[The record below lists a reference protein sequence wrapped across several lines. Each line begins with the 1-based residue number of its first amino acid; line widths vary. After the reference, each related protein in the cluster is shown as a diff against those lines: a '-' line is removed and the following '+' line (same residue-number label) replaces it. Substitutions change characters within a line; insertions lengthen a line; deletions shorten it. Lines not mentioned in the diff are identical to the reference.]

1 MAKRIIQDK
10 TVKFFIVVIGLVFIA
25 VVLKEL
31 QHIFIPFVIAYL
43 LFFTFHPLNT
53 FFEKKGLPLFL
64 IVLADVFLT
73 ALLAWGISYF
83 IIDSFSR
90 FASQFPVYA
99 DKLNILV
106 SESAISLGIH
116 DPFLAKFSIQD
127 LIQTIDYKILA
138 GSIFNSTFSIL
149 GNILFILF
157 FFIFVVT
164 GHSSTYESIKKR
176 YVDQK
181 IRPEMKAKGEKH
193 DIEQMTNESEI
204 NQLMGGK
211 YKIERREREEKLA
224 DTFKNINEQIKKYII
239 SKITVNFSAGVVV
252 TLILIPFGVD
262 FPIIWGLFVF
272 LFNFIPTIGSAIA
285 LLLPAVM
292 VLVQFGSIG
301 YAILIAA
308 VIGGVQT
315 LCFNIIEPTIIG
327 KRLNLNPLL
336 ILLSV
341 LLWGYIWGIVGMLLA
356 VPLTAI
362 IKIIISNSE
371 SRDLQFISD
380 LMSK

>member
-10 TVKFFIVVIGLVFIA
+10 TVKFFIVIIGLVFIA
-25 VVLKEL
+25 FVLKEL

-43 LFFTFHPLNT
+43 LYFIFHPLNT

-64 IVLADVFLT
+64 IVLIDVLITAMLT
-73 ALLAWGISYF
+73 WGISFF

-99 DKLNILV
+99 EKLNTLISNAAV
-106 SESAISLGIH
+106 SLGIH
-116 DPFLAKFSIQD
+116 DPFFTKFSIQD
-127 LIQTIDYKILA
+127 FIKTIDYKILA

-176 YVDQK
+176 YVDKKVEPELKK
-181 IRPEMKAKGEKH
+181 IKKKFG
-193 DIEQMTNESEI
+193 DSSTESDSEVD
-204 NQLMGGK
+204 QFMGSQ
-211 YKIERREREEKLA
+211 YRIERHEKEEKLA
-224 DTFKNINEQIKKYII
+224 GTFKEINEQIKKYII
-239 SKITVNFSAGVVV
+239 SKIAVNLSAAIVV
-252 TLILIPFGVD
+252 TIMLSLFGVD
-262 FPIIWGLFVF
+262 FPVIWGLFVF

-285 LLLPAVM
+285 LVLPALM
-292 VLVQFGSIG
+292 VLVQFGSVS
-301 YAILIAA
+301 YALLIAFI
-308 VIGGVQT
+308 IGGIQT
-315 LCFNIIEPTIIG
+315 LCFNIIEPAVIG
-327 KRLNLNPLL
+327 KKLNLNPLL

-341 LLWGYIWGIVGMLLA
+341 LLWGYIWGITGMILS

-362 IKIIISNSE
+362 IKIVISNSE
-371 SRDLQFISD
+371 SRDLQFIND